1 MRAELVIVAVVV
13 GLGTWLFRFL
23 PTRLRGMSGERN
35 PHLTRVME
43 SIGPAA
49 IVTLFIASVLP
60 ELASGTQDRAL
71 ILIGCAAT
79 VLAFRVKRNI
89 VVATV
94 AGTVA
99 YGVAF
104 KVLGG

>member
-1 MRAELVIVAVVV
+1 MRTDLVIVAVVV

-23 PTRLRGMSGERN
+23 PTRLRGMSEVRSTR
-35 PHLTRVME
+35 LTRALE

-60 ELASGTQDRAL
+60 DLAGGTQDL
-71 ILIGCAAT
+71 LPFLIGCIAT
-79 VLAFRVKRNI
+79 VIAFLIKRN
-89 VVATV
+89 VGLATM
-94 AGTVA
+94 AGALA

-104 KVLGG
+104 AVLRG